1 MLGQIL
7 GRRNSPWLDG
17 TAPGLAIALSGSNTD
32 VKVNDLLP
40 ITEVTHESSACTRNC
55 IPRDEGKKGTL

>member
-1 MLGQIL
+1 M
-7 GRRNSPWLDG
+7 NG

-55 IPRDEGKKGTL
+55 IPRDEAKRHRVIRRLA